1 MKEGVKKGLV
11 LLEVYEEREREDLE
25 MKWGGEMGGV
35 IMEGVWEGMVVY
47 KEGKEMSKVKVEE
60 RGLGIVEGGGMG
72 RCKSEYMCCGGW
84 GGRL

>member
-35 IMEGVWEGMVVY
+35 IMEGVWEGMVV
-47 KEGKEMSKVKVEE
+47 
-60 RGLGIVEGGGMG
+60 
-72 RCKSEYMCCGGW
+72 
-84 GGRL
+84 